1 MENGNKIL
9 SSLVSER
16 NRDTLLLLVND
27 IIFLN
32 DFLKNYYLNIS
43 SSSDISVNLEENT
56 ETNLDITIN
65 YTNDY
70 YEKYLQDDS
79 SYDIDEFEKE
89 HEDYYTKYSKYKDSD
104 LTNDDQNSY
113 QIVKTKNEFLLILSD
128 SNIVFH
134 YDPLLHVFNGFNLS
148 E

>member
-79 SYDIDEFEKE
+79 SYDIDEFEKS
-89 HEDYYTKYSKYKDSD
+89 TKIII
-104 LTNDDQNSY
+104 LNIPN
-113 QIVKTKNEFLLILSD
+113 TKILI
-128 SNIVFH
+128 
-134 YDPLLHVFNGFNLS
+134 
-148 E
+148 